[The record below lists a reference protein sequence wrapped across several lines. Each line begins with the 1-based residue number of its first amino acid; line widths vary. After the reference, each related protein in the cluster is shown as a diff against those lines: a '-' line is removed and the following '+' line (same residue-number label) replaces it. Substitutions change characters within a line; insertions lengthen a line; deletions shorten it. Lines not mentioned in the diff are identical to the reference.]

1 MHIGFQACGVLGK
14 FHRIG
19 CRLVPVLLAVLGLA
33 LQPCAA
39 STLLHVGCDDAAAMH
54 YSDMLDS
61 QPGDGCANADA
72 GDLMVTEA
80 ANPLGKD
87 ARAGLLALI
96 AAGHFEPAT
105 VAVLNARSARL
116 AGTLRLP
123 APLHAASRRLLL

>member
-1 MHIGFQACGVLGK
+1 MSMHFDSRGMLGK
-14 FHRIG
+14 LRRVG

-39 STLLHVGCDDAAAMH
+39 STLLHVGCDDAATMH
-54 YSDMLDS
+54 YSDTLDS

-80 ANPLGKD
+80 ATPLGKD
-87 ARAGLLALI
+87 ARAGLPALI

-116 AGTLRLP
+116 AGTVRLP